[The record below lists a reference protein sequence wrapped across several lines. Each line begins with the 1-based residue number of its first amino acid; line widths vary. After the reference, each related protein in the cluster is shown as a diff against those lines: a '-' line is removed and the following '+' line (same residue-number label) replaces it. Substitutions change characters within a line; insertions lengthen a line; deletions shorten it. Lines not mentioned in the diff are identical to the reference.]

1 MGSGSRDVLLIQNL
15 IDGGRTAKSP
25 VLSQANLLFS
35 SRHAARPHSI
45 RWKCW
50 HQMNI
55 SHGLLLNPLWT
66 GYFGWKGNHFDSLRK
81 AFSMPLLEVGSQI
94 SRHVVFHMLLVYDS
108 ECYRLGLELGM
119 ASTEITS
126 FEVREV
132 QVAL

>member
-15 IDGGRTAKSP
+15 LNGGRTTKSP
-25 VLSQANLLFS
+25 VLSRANLLLS
-35 SRHAARPHSI
+35 SRHAAKPHSI
-45 RWKCW
+45 RWKRW
-50 HQMNI
+50 HRMNI

-66 GYFGWKGNHFDSLRK
+66 DYFGWKGNHFDSLMK
-81 AFSMPLLEVGSQI
+81 AFSMPLLEASSQI
-94 SRHVVFHMLLVYDS
+94 SRHVVLHMWLVYDS
-108 ECYRLGLELGM
+108 ECYRLGLELRM